1 MHKIKFCAPNIN
13 LYYILPIPQK
23 SAPFFVAPN
32 ISKFLEFNSQNFD
45 NMCES
50 KLGYEIPDKKF
61 YKGSYGSLS
70 EPHIFKVVYGQK
82 FQNSL
87 RTGSI
92 ILNLNI
98 KIILKIEKRFYT
110 L

>member
-1 MHKIKFCAPNIN
+1 MHK
-13 LYYILPIPQK
+13 K
-23 SAPFFVAPN
+23 STPFFVAAN